1 MGQASELVDDGILNL
16 SGCVSVGQVEQQRLQ
31 TLQFQRC
38 ECVTRYRVGGIACD
52 IRGKL
57 AQRES
62 CTAAHGA
69 VGGAPVAWHGGYRR
83 RKQPVQ
89 ATP

>member
-1 MGQASELVDDGILNL
+1 MQFDWVNF
-16 SGCVSVGQVEQQRLQ
+16 QQYLQ

-38 ECVTRYRVGGIACD
+38 EYVMRHRGGGIACN

-62 CTAAHGA
+62 CTAARGT
-69 VGGAPVAWHGGYRR
+69 VGSAPVAWHGGYRR